1 MSATTIDF
9 QVTGMTCG
17 HCEMSVREEVE
28 EIPGASVSQVSHE
41 TGRLVVE
48 SDQPVDDAAVKAAVE
63 EAGYSAERAA

>member
-1 MSATTIDF
+1 MATTEF
-9 QVTGMTCG
+9 KVTGMTCG